1 MWKVISLF
9 TWKWLELIHFRLE
22 AKYVDFRFSL
32 LDQNKGMFLVLQD
45 ANKKEK
51 CFHGMMRYSGFDKLV
66 TLQSFTDAS
75 NGYVVDDSC
84 VIGAEVFVCKERR
97 AGNRESISMIKDAVM
112 CKHVWKV
119 ENFSELGTE
128 CSKSEPFTA
137 GERKWKIKLYAKG
150 NGDRKS
156 THISLYLE
164 LGDPKTLPRISL
176 FSELSDPKKLAGS
189 KVFAE
194 FSLRIVDQMH
204 AKHECFKGNNWFSTS
219 NPSWGWPKFISLD
232 TLNQACNGFLVNDAC
247 TVEAEA
253 TFVDD
258 HCVFG
263 ADVLVCK
270 ERRTGNGECLSV
282 LKNACMSIR
291 KVKDRPGILRKI
303 SDAPPTHYTVKI
315 QSVSLLTKKSVEKY
329 ESGDF
334 EAGGHKWKLVF
345 YPNGNKNRNVK
356 EHISLYLVRSGSNAL
371 QVSSEVYAVFRL
383 FLLDQNNGNYT
394 VFQEE
399 KERCFHGLKPEW
411 GFDQF
416 LSHKVFNEASNG
428 FLIDDN
434 CVFGAEVFVSKESMT
449 GKGES
454 LSMVKDPVM
463 YKNIWRIDNFSKL
476 DGESYDSKVF
486 TAGDQKWKM
495 QLYPKGKGN
504 GIGTHLALY
513 LALAEPK
520 SLPPACKIY
529 AEFTLRLLD
538 QVNGRHQFGKANHWF
553 SASNSE
559 WGWWRF
565 ITLGFL
571 NQASMGLVSKDTCIV
586 EAERSIEIEYA
597 NTRAFFTA
605 RSWFRAF
612 SLIVKRQGLG
622 KCPSTTKPTY
632 NRPKDGRA
640 TGVPCKACPNAPL
653 RQRTVKAPGHTFEA
667 LQVQPQF
674 DNSGSLRR
682 KSSEIY
688 WDGKEKRDNTELV
701 NVALLKVPT
710 LQNSQ

>member
-1 MWKVISLF
+1 MNI
-9 TWKWLELIHFRLE
+9 LIPCFE
-22 AKYVDFRFSL
+22 NINNTTYRFYKNPSMPC
-32 LDQNKGMFLVLQD
+32 KTF
-45 ANKKEK
+45 EK
-51 CFHGMMRYSGFDKLV
+51 CFHAMMRYSGFDKLI
-66 TLQSFTDAS
+66 TLTSFTNPS
-75 NGYVVDDSC
+75 NGYVIDDNC

-97 AGNRESISMIKDAVM
+97 ASKGESISMIKNAVM

-119 ENFSELGTE
+119 ENFSGLGTE
-128 CSKSEPFTA
+128 YCESEPFNA
-137 GERKWKIKLYAKG
+137 GERKWKIVLNAKG
-150 NGDRKS
+150 YGTGTG

-232 TLNQACNGFLVNDAC
+232 TLNQACNGFLVKDAC
-247 TVEAEA
+247 IVEAEMI
-253 TFVDD
+253 TGVVTLNRTHGVCGEGYLRSGGRG
-258 HCVFG
+258 HCPWNCGSTIVSNYCTNFISG
-263 ADVLVCK
+263 V
-270 ERRTGNGECLSV
+270 
-282 LKNACMSIR
+282 
-291 KVKDRPGILRKI
+291 LRKI

-371 QVSSEVYAVFRL
+371 QVSSE
-383 FLLDQNNGNYT
+383 NNGNYT
-394 VFQEE
+394 VFQGTNTFIQFTNINKLIVLIIVKHRLIFLYVFPVHCLEE

-476 DGESYDSKVF
+476 DGESDDSKVF

-538 QVNGRHQFGKANHWF
+538 QFATDVYVLIQNTCKLIILLVLVANHWF

-586 EAERSIEIEYA
+586 EAE
-597 NTRAFFTA
+597 
-605 RSWFRAF
+605 
-612 SLIVKRQGLG
+612 V
-622 KCPSTTKPTY
+622 
-632 NRPKDGRA
+632 
-640 TGVPCKACPNAPL
+640 
-653 RQRTVKAPGHTFEA
+653 TVHGITSA
-667 LQVQPQF
+667 L
-674 DNSGSLRR
+674 
-682 KSSEIY
+682 
-688 WDGKEKRDNTELV
+688 
-701 NVALLKVPT
+701 
-710 LQNSQ
+710 

>member
-1 MWKVISLF
+1 
-9 TWKWLELIHFRLE
+9 
-22 AKYVDFRFSL
+22 
-32 LDQNKGMFLVLQD
+32 
-45 ANKKEK
+45 
-51 CFHGMMRYSGFDKLV
+51 
-66 TLQSFTDAS
+66 
-75 NGYVVDDSC
+75 
-84 VIGAEVFVCKERR
+84 
-97 AGNRESISMIKDAVM
+97 
-112 CKHVWKV
+112 
-119 ENFSELGTE
+119 
-128 CSKSEPFTA
+128 
-137 GERKWKIKLYAKG
+137 
-150 NGDRKS
+150 
-156 THISLYLE
+156 
-164 LGDPKTLPRISL
+164 
-176 FSELSDPKKLAGS
+176 
-189 KVFAE
+189 
-194 FSLRIVDQMH
+194 
-204 AKHECFKGNNWFSTS
+204 
-219 NPSWGWPKFISLD
+219 
-232 TLNQACNGFLVNDAC
+232 
-247 TVEAEA
+247 
-253 TFVDD
+253 
-258 HCVFG
+258 
-263 ADVLVCK
+263 
-270 ERRTGNGECLSV
+270 
-282 LKNACMSIR
+282 MSIR
-291 KVKDRPGILRKI
+291 KMITGVVPLNRTHGVCGEGYLRSGGRGILRKI

-449 GKGES
+449 GKGEC

-476 DGESYDSKVF
+476 VGESYDSKVF

-520 SLPPACKIY
+520 SLPPGCKIY

-553 SASNSE
+553 SASDSE

-586 EAERSIEIEYA
+586 EAEV
-597 NTRAFFTA
+597 
-605 RSWFRAF
+605 
-612 SLIVKRQGLG
+612 IVHGIT
-622 KCPSTTKPTY
+622 S
-632 NRPKDGRA
+632 
-640 TGVPCKACPNAPL
+640 
-653 RQRTVKAPGHTFEA
+653 A
-667 LQVQPQF
+667 L
-674 DNSGSLRR
+674 
-682 KSSEIY
+682 
-688 WDGKEKRDNTELV
+688 
-701 NVALLKVPT
+701 
-710 LQNSQ
+710 